1 MQESLIRRNNINIKG
16 KGTRA
21 IVFIHGYGCDQ
32 NMWRFVAP
40 AFEEEYKVVLLDLVG
55 CGDSD
60 PEAYEYRKYNSLD
73 GHVADIIEICDA
85 PEFKDA
91 ILVGHS
97 VSAVIAALA
106 SIQRPGLFGKL
117 IMVCP
122 SPRYLND
129 EQTGYTGGFDES
141 DIAEM
146 LETLNDNY
154 LGWSSAI
161 APVIMGHP
169 DKPEFSQELLN
180 SFCRNNPAIAEQF
193 AIITFTGDNRED
205 LAKIKLPTLVIQN
218 SDDVIAPIAVG
229 RYVHEQ
235 IAGSALRILD
245 TSGHCPHLTAPDQ
258 TLAAMLDFLSP

>member
-1 MQESLIRRNNINIKG
+1 M
-16 KGTRA
+16 
-21 IVFIHGYGCDQ
+21 VFIHGYGCDQ

-40 AFEEEYKVVLLDLVG
+40 AFENDYKVVLLDLVG

-60 PEAYEYRKYNSLD
+60 PEAYEYQKYNSLD
-73 GHVADIIEICDA
+73 GHVADIIEICHTL
-85 PEFKDA
+85 ELENI

-106 SIQRPGLFGKL
+106 SIRRPDLFEKL
-117 IMVCP
+117 IMICP

-129 EQTGYTGGFDES
+129 EKTGYTGGFDES

-146 LETLNDNY
+146 LQTLNDNY

-169 DKPEFSQELLN
+169 DKPEFSRELLN

-193 AIITFTGDNRED
+193 AIVTFKGDNRDD
-205 LAKIKLPTLVIQN
+205 LVKIKLPTLIIQ
-218 SDDVIAPIAVG
+218 SSQDLIAPMEVG
-229 RYVHEQ
+229 RYVHEH
-235 IAGSALRILD
+235 IAGSSLMVLD
-245 TSGHCPHLTAPDQ
+245 TSGHCPHLTAPKQ
-258 TLAAMLDFLSP
+258 TLAAMMNYLSP